1 MQERD
6 AETHTRNRR
15 LGLILGGI
23 AFFMF
28 ILMLVWARQY
38 ISLLPA

>member
-6 AETHTRNRR
+6 EETQARNIR
-15 LGLILGGI
+15 LGLILGGV
-23 AFFMF
+23 ALFMF
-28 ILMLVWARQY
+28 LLMLVWARQY